1 MKLKSFGKLL
11 LAIIISQSAGLIGTF
26 FTFSAIPNWYNFLDK
41 PAFAPPNWVFGPV
54 WTILYTLIGVS
65 LYLIWINKK
74 KPSLKLFWFHL
85 FLNAIWS
92 PVFFGLK
99 NLPLAFLIILT
110 MVITLTLII
119 KNFYKTNKLA
129 GIILVPYLLWISFAS
144 VLNYSIWRLNA
155 PIKNTVYAQ
164 TDQFSKSRA
173 DYVFMS
179 DNYQANLFDFNFKKG
194 AYNQN
199 PTLSHKEEFRQST
212 YKFLTTRNK
221 LITTYLTLLRV
232 RVDELVGLTTEQKS
246 KIFERID
253 EEVLWYNAKLNFYFE
268 EDTLEDIVNK
278 SKDEDLRYLEKT
290 DYTIKYTL
298 LYIGLG
304 NITEIE
310 EEHRQIYNDLKTEAQ
325 NLIVLKRL
333 DNNLFDRWFNDIEKE
348 LDQID
353 KNEEETIAVI
363 ELMFSNDNFR
373 KTRIYEDAKKI
384 LISTQ
389 SNLVRLN
396 SFIMELET
404 VVNDK
409 R

>member
-1 MKLKSFGKLL
+1 MKLKSFGKLI

-26 FTFSAIPNWYNFLDK
+26 FTFSAIPNWHNFLDK

-119 KNFYKTNKLA
+119 RNFYRANKLA

-194 AYNQN
+194 TYNQN

-373 KTRIYEDAKKI
+373 KTRIYEDARKI